1 MQENNVR
8 IEDYYPKDTFDRI
21 KAFADTRE
29 TPFVVIDN
37 RIIRLQY
44 DDLVNCFPY
53 ARVHYAVKANP
64 DIHILEML
72 AKLGSNFDVA
82 SVYELDKV
90 LGIGVDPE
98 RCSYGNT
105 IKKRKD
111 ISYFFEKGV
120 GLFATDSEADLRII
134 ASEAPGSKIYVRILT

>member
-21 KAFADTRE
+21 KAFADIRE

-44 DDLVNCFPY
+44 DDLVNSFPY

-64 DIHILEML
+64 DIHI
-72 AKLGSNFDVA
+72 S
-82 SVYELDKV
+82 
-90 LGIGVDPE
+90 
-98 RCSYGNT
+98 
-105 IKKRKD
+105 
-111 ISYFFEKGV
+111 
-120 GLFATDSEADLRII
+120 
-134 ASEAPGSKIYVRILT
+134 